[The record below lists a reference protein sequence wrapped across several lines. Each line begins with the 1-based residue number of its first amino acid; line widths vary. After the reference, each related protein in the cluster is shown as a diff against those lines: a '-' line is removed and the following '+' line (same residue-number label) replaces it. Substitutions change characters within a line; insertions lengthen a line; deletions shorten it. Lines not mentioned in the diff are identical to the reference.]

1 MAQDI
6 AEMRDRFEE
15 SYWRAAT
22 ETVDGRVFADSFYD
36 RFLARS
42 EDARKLFEGT
52 DFQIQKRMFT
62 LAILYVSSAYEK
74 PRSGR
79 VLEQLARRHRN
90 VGVSPEMFDLWMDCL
105 LETVRAF
112 DPEWNEEIAEAWRV
126 VMAPGISHLA
136 RACAP

>member
-1 MAQDI
+1 MAGDGT
-6 AEMRDRFEE
+6 ALRDRFEE

-22 ETVDGRVFADSFYD
+22 ATVGGRVFADSFYD

-42 EDARKLFEGT
+42 EDVRKLFQGT
-52 DFQIQKRMFT
+52 DFPVQKRMFT

-90 VGVSPEMFDLWMDCL
+90 VGVRPEMFDLWMDCL
-105 LETVRAF
+105 LETVREF
-112 DPEWNEEIAEAWRV
+112 DPEWDETVAETWRA
-126 VMAPGISHLA
+126 VMAPGLRHLA
-136 RACAP
+136 EACAR